1 MSGGFS
7 LDCYALE
14 ERILRYSM
22 FTRIY
27 SEQGLEVLKDY
38 IQQGG
43 NEHVILAYLTFE
55 SYGYFVGGK
64 ETGEI
69 LFDALESLVNKET
82 ESDIIC
88 RLALL
93 KHDTMAE
100 GMGYKRKN
108 RELRKF

>member
-1 MSGGFS
+1 
-7 LDCYALE
+7 
-14 ERILRYSM
+14 M

-43 NEHVILAYLTFE
+43 NEHVVLAYLTFE

-69 LFDALESLVNKET
+69 LFEALENLMEKEW
-82 ESDIIC
+82 ECDIIC

-93 KHDTMAE
+93 KHDTE
-100 GMGYKRKN
+100 QNKWDTKKKS
-108 RELRKF
+108 RELRKFWRNVEEKG